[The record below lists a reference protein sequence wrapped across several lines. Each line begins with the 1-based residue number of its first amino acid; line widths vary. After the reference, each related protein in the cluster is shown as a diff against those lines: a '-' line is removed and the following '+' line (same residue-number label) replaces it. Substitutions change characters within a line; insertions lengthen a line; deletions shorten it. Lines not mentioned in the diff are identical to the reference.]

1 MSVGT
6 LRYATSDEV
15 IYGEVESKKKKTT
28 TGNRMLRIL
37 EKETVMNQSDLQ
49 S

>member
-1 MSVGT
+1 MAR
-6 LRYATSDEV
+6 LNR
-15 IYGEVESKKKKTT
+15 KKKKT

>member
-1 MSVGT
+1 MAR
-6 LRYATSDEV
+6 LNR
-15 IYGEVESKKKKTT
+15 KKKKTT